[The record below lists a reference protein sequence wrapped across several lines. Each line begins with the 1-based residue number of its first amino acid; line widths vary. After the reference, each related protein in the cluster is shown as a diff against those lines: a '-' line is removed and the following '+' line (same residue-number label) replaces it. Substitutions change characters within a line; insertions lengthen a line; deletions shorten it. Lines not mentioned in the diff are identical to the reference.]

1 LETAYSYTKRIL
13 NRYSIR
19 AKKSLGQNFLIS
31 DGVIENIITQ
41 SGLQVGDYV
50 LEVGPGPGVL
60 TQALSEIAGKVW
72 AIELDD
78 NFSKI
83 LVEEFKAKDNVKIIH
98 TDALSF
104 NLQDLKLP
112 EGSKLKLIANLPYYI
127 TSPLINHFIDQRQY
141 LQSMTIMVQQEVA
154 RRIAAKPGTKD
165 YGILSV
171 ATQAYCDAS
180 VLFVVP
186 PSSFLPAP
194 KVHSAVIHL
203 QVLPAPRIN
212 PDTEQKF
219 FKIVKAA
226 FSQRRKTLL
235 NSMSHGL
242 GIEKDAL
249 SNIIKRMGLSANIR
263 AEELSIEDYNKLTE
277 ELYPLTLNEKVL
289 I

>member
-60 TQALSEIAGKVW
+60 TQALSEIACKVW

-112 EGSKLKLIANLPYYI
+112 EDSKLKLIANLPYYI